1 MVTTEEYLET
11 RYVGRRDVREDF
23 SRGGAELIYECRTTR
38 SFPMSVEVESF
49 RPTVV
54 SVIVSAPAKKMCTGV
69 RKIVLE

>member
-23 SRGGAELIYECRTTR
+23 SRGGGAELIYECRTTR
-38 SFPMSVEVESF
+38 FPMSVEVESF
-49 RPTVV
+49 RPTV
-54 SVIVSAPAKKMCTGV
+54 SEIVSAPAKKMCTGV